1 MLGGLLLDN
10 EGHDR
15 IGALVAND
23 FYRDDHRIIFEHICR
38 LIECGKPADVIT
50 VYTALSDE
58 GMVERSG
65 GLPYLNAL
73 AANTPSAANIARY
86 AEIVQA
92 RSTLRQLVKAG
103 YQIADSGMETR
114 GREPDQ
120 LLDEAEARIFA
131 IAESRSRGT
140 SSFLEIQPLLTGV
153 VERID
158 VLYQQSHASGLTGLS
173 TGFVDLDEKTAGLQP
188 GELVVVAGRPSMGKT
203 AFAVNIAEFAAVE
216 SGLPVVVFSMEMSG
230 AQLALRMIGSI
241 GRIDQNRLQVEKL
254 GDDDWPR
261 LTMAITKLQDTRIYI
276 DESGSLDI
284 YQIRSRTR
292 QLMRKTGPLALIV
305 VDYIQLVSGT
315 GRTSI
320 ENRAAELAQVSRG
333 LKGLAKEMA
342 CPVLALSQLNRAVDA
357 RADKRPLMSDLRES
371 GAIEQDADVILF
383 IYRDEQYNR
392 DSADRGVAEIII
404 GKQRNGPTGTVK
416 LSFEGKFTK
425 FGNLA
430 LGR

>member
-38 LIECGKPADVIT
+38 LIERGKPADVIT
-50 VYTALSDE
+50 VHTALSDA
-58 GMVERSG
+58 GMVERVG

-92 RSTLRQLVKAG
+92 RSTVRQLVKAG
-103 YQIADSGMETR
+103 YEIADSGLETR

-120 LLDEAEARIFA
+120 LLDEAEAKIFA
-131 IAESRSRGT
+131 IAESRSRST
-140 SSFLEIQPLLTGV
+140 LSFLEIQPLLTGV

-158 VLYQQSHASGLTGLS
+158 ALYHQNHANGLTGLS

-188 GELVVVAGRPSMGKT
+188 GELIVVAGRPSMGKT

-230 AQLALRMIGSI
+230 AQLALRMLGSI
-241 GRIDQNRLQVEKL
+241 GRIDQNRLQAGKL
-254 GDDDWPR
+254 GDDDWPL
-261 LTMAITKLQDTRIYI
+261 LTMAISKLQDTRIYI
-276 DESGSLDI
+276 DESGSLDV

-333 LKGLAKEMA
+333 LKGLAKEMH

-430 LGR
+430 FGH